1 MTEPIYSRQDQLLKV
16 QYTGRI
22 DTATAPALQKDLM
35 EKLDGIQ
42 DVVMDFA
49 SVVYI
54 SSGGL
59 RMVMFIDAFLKKR
72 GGSLKLIHVNEY
84 ILDVFR
90 LVGYTDVV
98 EGCPD

>member
-1 MTEPIYSRQDQLLKV
+1 MTEPIYSRQDQLLTV
-16 QYTGRI
+16 QYTGWI
-22 DTATAPALQKDLM
+22 NTATAPALQKDLT

-59 RMVMFIDAFLKKR
+59 RMVMFIDAFR
-72 GGSLKLIHVNEY
+72 VSEGAGQGSDHHA
-84 ILDVFR
+84 
-90 LVGYTDVV
+90 G
-98 EGCPD
+98 